1 MTKTREEYLA
11 LADRVYTRGKT
22 YVPEHLAD
30 AIRDLIAELDA
41 LTQDRDEWKDSCIA
55 ANGNQRSSDNK
66 LFKLQEQFDAL
77 KAQSVDAA
85 RYRWLRGQTANP
97 NSTWSICDIEGTA
110 EYESGWVSD
119 ADAAIDAAMSAQQGE
134 SK

>member
-1 MTKTREEYLA
+1 MAKTREELLA

-85 RYRWLRGQTANP
+85 RLDWLDAEASNP
-97 NSTWSICDIEGTA
+97 TFSSGIRLLCLPGTLRN
-110 EYESGWVSD
+110 V
-119 ADAAIDAAMSAQQGE
+119 IDKAMSAQQGD